1 MPQTLDV
8 ALSSPEARGGKRQRK
23 VRAAWISFISRIV
36 AQLVGAAASVTLGIL
51 LLQQYQS
58 SALQKSAAA
67 AESPAV
73 ARASVLRTDGSV
85 ALAVLPLNSFSPD
98 GREEYFADGL
108 TEALIADLAQ
118 VDGLRVISRT
128 SSMRYK
134 GVQRSLPDIAH
145 ELDVDMI
152 VEGSIVKTGDRVRV
166 TAQLIDARSDEHLWA
181 ATYDRA
187 VHDLLSLQ
195 EEIAAAITGEVTG
208 ALTPLRQGGIAGR

>member
-1 MPQTLDV
+1 MPQTIDV
-8 ALSSPEARGGKRQRK
+8 APSSPEARGGKRQKK

-51 LLQQYQS
+51 VLQQYQAGVS
-58 SALQKSAAA
+58 QKSAAA

-73 ARASVLRTDGSV
+73 PRASAHRTDGSV

-108 TEALIADLAQ
+108 TEALIAGLAQ
-118 VDGLRVISRT
+118 IDGLRVISRT

-134 GVQRSLPDIAH
+134 GAQRSLPDIAR
-145 ELDVDMI
+145 ELDVDMM
-152 VEGSIVKTGDRVRV
+152 VEGSIVKAGDRVRV
-166 TAQLIDARSDEHLWA
+166 TAQLIDARSDEHRWA

-195 EEIAAAITGEVTG
+195 EEIAAAITADVTG
-208 ALTPLRQGGIAGR
+208 ALTPLRQGAVAGR

>member
-1 MPQTLDV
+1 MPHTFDV
-8 ALSSPEARGGKRQRK
+8 ALSSPKAREGKRQKK

-36 AQLVGAAASVTLGIL
+36 AQLVGAAASVTLGIFV
-51 LLQQYQS
+51 LQQYQTGV
-58 SALQKSAAA
+58 LQRSAAA

-73 ARASVLRTDGSV
+73 ARTSAHRTDGSV

-98 GREEYFADGL
+98 GREEYVADGL
-108 TEALIADLAQ
+108 TEALIAELAQ

-134 GVQRSLPDIAH
+134 GVQRSVPDIAR

-152 VEGSIVKTGDRVRV
+152 VEGSIVKAGDRVRV

-187 VHDLLSLQ
+187 VQDLLTLQ
-195 EEIAAAITGEVTG
+195 KEIAAAVTGEITGT
-208 ALTPLRQGGIAGR
+208 LSPLHLQEIAGR